1 MGILDFLKRNK
12 KEEEVN
18 KSPNIQKKEDKS
30 LLNKKSKS
38 AQKKDE
44 NKKEDKP
51 KKELLKASKKDT
63 KNAYRILIKP
73 LITEKATNTGTFLFA
88 VDKRINKQE
97 VAKAIK
103 VVYGV
108 EPRKVNIMNFGGKNV
123 RWGKAAGATKAW
135 KKAIVYL
142 KKGDNIEL
150 YGS

>member
-1 MGILDFLKRNK
+1 MGILDFLKRSK

-30 LLNKKSKS
+30 LLNKKSKN

-44 NKKEDKP
+44 NKKEAKP